1 MGRPNGQTSHSRR
14 VRVHWGGCQTP
25 AGRRKA
31 SRENK
36 ATRKKNPATHR
47 PGSRTSEAKQ
57 VEAKPAEAHATCSW
71 AVFLESLA
79 TPSLRLCHPASA
91 WNACSRFVRDRSQ
104 VLGKGQT
111 GFGPEAALT
120 PCSPSFAHD
129 SPSHLCT
136 LGSATSDLAAAT
148 LPAGCIIELLRSSP
162 LSSMRIYLLNYTT
175 ALSRCLKCWPSPCS
189 LMTACW
195 QHRLTCG
202 KAQESG

>member
-36 ATRKKNPATHR
+36 ATRKKKHSYPPASQAAGHLR
-47 PGSRTSEAKQ
+47 PNKLRPNQLKR
-57 VEAKPAEAHATCSW
+57 HATCSW

-104 VLGKGQT
+104 RAQVLGKGQT
-111 GFGPEAALT
+111 EFGPEAALT

-129 SPSHLCT
+129 LPSHLCT

-148 LPAGCIIELLRSSP
+148 VPAGCIIELLCSSP
-162 LSSMRIYLLNYTT
+162 LSPMRIYDSNCTT
-175 ALSRCLKCWPSPCS
+175 ALTRGLNC
-189 LMTACW
+189 
-195 QHRLTCG
+195 
-202 KAQESG
+202 

>member
-36 ATRKKNPATHR
+36 ATRKKNTATHR

-57 VEAKPAEAHATCSW
+57 VEAKPAEAPCY
-71 AVFLESLA
+71 VFLGGFSGIIGNLFV
-79 TPSLRLCHPASA
+79 ASVSPCLGLE
-91 WNACSRFVRDRSQ
+91 CSRFVRDRSQ

-129 SPSHLCT
+129 STCVPWDRPPQIWLQQHCLQGASSSSC
-136 LGSATSDLAAAT
+136 AP
-148 LPAGCIIELLRSSP
+148 LP
-162 LSSMRIYLLNYTT
+162 
-175 ALSRCLKCWPSPCS
+175 
-189 LMTACW
+189 
-195 QHRLTCG
+195 
-202 KAQESG
+202 

>member
-36 ATRKKNPATHR
+36 ATRKKNTATHR

-57 VEAKPAEAHATCSW
+57 VEAKPAEAPCY
-71 AVFLESLA
+71 VFLGGFSGIIGNPFVASVSPCLGLECLLTFRPRPIPGTGERADRIRARSCTHSLL
-79 TPSLRLCHPASA
+79 SLVCP
-91 WNACSRFVRDRSQ
+91 RFVEPPVYPGIGDLSNTACRVHYRA
-104 VLGKGQT
+104 
-111 GFGPEAALT
+111 PALLSLE
-120 PCSPSFAHD
+120 PDAHLSF
-129 SPSHLCT
+129 
-136 LGSATSDLAAAT
+136 
-148 LPAGCIIELLRSSP
+148 EL
-162 LSSMRIYLLNYTT
+162 YHG
-175 ALSRCLKCWPSPCS
+175 LSRCLNCWPSSCS
-189 LMTACW
+189 LVTACW